1 MQLQDV
7 EISFTGDI
15 TEQEDIA
22 RCLRHLILTPEGT
35 YPMSRDFGIS
45 NDALALPLPA
55 AHNIIAV
62 DIVDKVTKYEPR
74 VSVCEVSF
82 KALSNTD
89 AIDGKFIAK
98 VVCTI
103 G

>member
-7 EISFTGDI
+7 EISFTGEI

-22 RCLRHLILTPEGT
+22 QCLRHLILTPEGT
-35 YPMSRDFGIS
+35 CPMSRDFGIS
-45 NDALALPLPA
+45 NDALSLPLLA
-55 AHNIIAV
+55 AQNSMAV
-62 DIVDKVTKYEPR
+62 EIVDKATKYEPR
-74 VSVCEVSF
+74 ISVCEVSF
-82 KALSNTD
+82 MALGDTD